1 MIVPRSRLLIWVAV
15 LVVPFLTIAAAVP
28 GGALLALTLVVLFV
42 VLVLLD
48 AALAI
53 GSLNDVSVELPKVIR
68 LSKDRAAKLELQIKC
83 DPPREREIR
92 LGLALPREIHSPA
105 EDLFAQLPAKSALS
119 RVEWPC
125 VPLRRGNYPLVRCH
139 LEASSPW
146 GFWAVRGTTL
156 VSSELRVYPNLATEG
171 RSVAALFLNRG
182 AFGVHVQR
190 QVGKGRD
197 FEKLREYTHGDSY
210 DEIHWKATA
219 KRGKPVTKVFQ
230 IERTQ
235 EVYVIVDASRLSAR
249 PAGQGKCSV
258 FSNQSSVRSGGSG
271 ADGRAEA
278 GLNTEHGLLNTTSV
292 LERYLTAALVLG
304 LAAERQG
311 DLFGLLTFSD
321 KVLNFVRAKNG
332 KAHYSACRDAI
343 YTLHPQT
350 VSPDFDELASF
361 IRLRL
366 RKRALLVFLTALD
379 DPVLAESF
387 VRNMDLICRQHLILV
402 NMMQPPGVQPLF
414 SDPNVESLDGVYL
427 QLGGHVLWHNL
438 RELEKV
444 LKNRGVRF
452 SLVNHERLSAQLV
465 TQYLGVKQR
474 QLL

>member
-1 MIVPRSRLLIWVAV
+1 MIVPRSRLLVWTAA

-28 GGALLALTLVVLFV
+28 ESALLAVTLVALFL

-53 GSLNDVSVELPKVIR
+53 GSLNDLTVELAKVIR
-68 LSKDRAAKLELQIKC
+68 LSKDREANLELHIKC
-83 DPPREREIR
+83 DPPREREVR
-92 LGLALPREIHSPA
+92 LGLALPREFRSKDD
-105 EDLFAQLPAKSALS
+105 DLFAQLPAKSALS

-125 VPLRRGNYPLVRCH
+125 VPLRRGSYPLDRCH
-139 LEASSPW
+139 LEAASPW
-146 GFWAVRGTTL
+146 GFWAMRGTTP
-156 VSSELRVYPNLATEG
+156 VSSELRVYPNLATER

-182 AFGVHVQR
+182 AFGVHAQR

-197 FEKLREYTHGDSY
+197 FEKLREYTHGDAY

-249 PAGQGKCSV
+249 TAPLNPDSRAEGRTQDAGA
-258 FSNQSSVRSGGSG
+258 RTAG
-271 ADGRAEA
+271 ADPGPEV
-278 GLNTEHGLLNTTSV
+278 SI
-292 LERYLTAALVLG
+292 LERYITAALVLG
-304 LAAERQG
+304 LAAEQQG
-311 DLFGLLTFSD
+311 DLFGLITFSD
-321 KVLNFVRAKNG
+321 RVLKFVRAKNG

-361 IRLRL
+361 IRLRM

-414 SDPNVESLDGVYL
+414 SDPDVESLDGVYR

-444 LKNRGVRF
+444 LKHHGVRF
-452 SLVNHERLSAQLV
+452 SLVNNEKLSAQLV
-465 TQYLGVKQR
+465 TQYLGVKRR
-474 QLL
+474 QLI